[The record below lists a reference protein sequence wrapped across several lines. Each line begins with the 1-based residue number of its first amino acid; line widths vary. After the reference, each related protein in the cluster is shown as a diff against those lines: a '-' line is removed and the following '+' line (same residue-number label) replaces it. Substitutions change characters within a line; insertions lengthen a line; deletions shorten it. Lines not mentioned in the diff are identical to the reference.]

1 MDTVFFKPLWLLIV
15 QWKTICL
22 MQKTIEIKFPALVKS
37 SFKLLL
43 LHMCTTQKRK
53 LIASACD
60 LTPFS
65 YLENS

>member
-1 MDTVFFKPLWLLIV
+1 
-15 QWKTICL
+15 